1 MPTIRIK
8 TVKAEK
14 RMTDKVTPQQVRA
27 INRMLHDP
35 EKHAQ
40 ALIAM
45 QDMQRRLGE
54 QMEKRRR
61 NEE

>member
-1 MPTIRIK
+1 
-8 TVKAEK
+8 
-14 RMTDKVTPQQVRA
+14 MTDKVTPQQVRA

-35 EKHAQ
+35 EKYAQ

-45 QDMQRRLGE
+45 QNMQRRLGE

>member
-1 MPTIRIK
+1 
-8 TVKAEK
+8 
-14 RMTDKVTPQQVRA
+14 MTDKVTPQQVRA

-40 ALIAM
+40 ALIVM

-61 NEE
+61 NEK